1 MRRVVVTVVGSRRR
15 VNLALPAE
23 PPIRDLVTSLV
34 ERCGET
40 TSGAAGGD
48 GPRTWV
54 LATSDTRELP
64 AERSL
69 DDCGVHDG
77 AIVYLRTTTV
87 AAHGTPRDR
96 RASSS
101 RSPLPQRLGLP
112 GRLFTAAAA
121 FAGNAGSAGERRAH
135 ADGAGGSAGTVAE
148 LTARPQLSPVARA
161 RRAWAHS
168 AYPVQLDAAIRAPRL
183 KRCIT
188 IAAMSPKGGVGK
200 TTTAVLAGS
209 LLAALRSDR
218 VVAVDTNPDHGSL
231 GRSLTPGHTTFVDDL
246 LYMFQTPALT
256 ATALDG
262 SLGRGPHG
270 LMVLPAPTDPAR
282 MARLDEDSYT
292 RVIRRLQAMVGVVV
306 LDCGTGLQEPGAL
319 AALKCADVVVLVTD
333 AEPATASIV
342 VEAAQLLARAHRPI
356 ILVVNKMPAR
366 GARLSMD
373 ALLPRASVARN
384 VVVVP
389 REVEA
394 ASRLAAGDIDWSD
407 APNGWR
413 IALRELAV
421 VILDCCAE
429 LGLVV

>member
-34 ERCGET
+34 ERCGE
-40 TSGAAGGD
+40 SASSAAGG
-48 GPRTWV
+48 GRPRTWV

-77 AIVYLRTTTV
+77 AIVYLRTTT
-87 AAHGTPRDR
+87 AAPQGNPPDR
-96 RASSS
+96 GAPSR
-101 RSPLPQRLGLP
+101 RSPLPKRLGLP
-112 GRLFTAAAA
+112 GRVFSAAAA
-121 FAGNAGSAGERRAH
+121 LAGNAASGAERPGHGDDAGRSET
-135 ADGAGGSAGTVAE
+135 TVAE
-148 LTARPQLSPVARA
+148 LTARPQLSPIART
-161 RRAWAHS
+161 RRAWTQS
-168 AYPVQLDAAIRAPRL
+168 AYPFRLDAAIRAPRL

-209 LLAALRSDR
+209 LMAALRSDR

-246 LYMFQTPALT
+246 LYIFQAPGLT

-292 RVIRRLQAMVGVVV
+292 RVIRRLQAMVGVVM

-319 AALKCADVVVLVTD
+319 AALKCADIVVLITD

-342 VEAAQLLARAHRPI
+342 VEAAQLLSRATRPI

-366 GARLSMD
+366 GARLRMD

-389 REVEA
+389 CEVEA

-407 APNGWR
+407 APSGWR

-421 VILDCCAE
+421 VILDCCSE
-429 LGLVV
+429 LGLVA